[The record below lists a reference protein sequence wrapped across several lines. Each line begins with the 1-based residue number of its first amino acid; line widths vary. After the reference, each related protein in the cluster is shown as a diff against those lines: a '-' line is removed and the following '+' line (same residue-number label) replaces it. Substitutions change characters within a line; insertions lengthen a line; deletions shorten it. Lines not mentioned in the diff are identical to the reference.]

1 MTPLVTEI
9 ALLRLKSNPPS
20 ASFKALLLEGIKA
33 QAKFS
38 SYPVYPFSQVEDPS
52 LIYLV
57 GGWDSAQQHYE
68 DWIPSATNQGI
79 MEQLSSEMELVWM
92 FHVDGDAA
100 RLGELLGEAPVVAV
114 GRYFMSAEKKERFS
128 RVFEGVQR
136 HLEEVTKA
144 LPIFKGWRVEKE
156 EGKEEF
162 VLFSGW
168 TEMQQHLDFAQLDG
182 FHEFSKIKEYTDS
195 SEVKHIVRWECE

>member
-1 MTPLVTEI
+1 MTPPVTKI
-9 ALLRLKSNPPS
+9 ALLRLKCEPPS
-20 ASFKALLLEGIKA
+20 ASFKTLLLEGIEA

-38 SYPVYPFSQVEDPS
+38 SYPVRLFSQVEDPS

-57 GGWDSAQQHYE
+57 GGWDSAQQHY

-79 MEQLSSEMELVWM
+79 MERLSKEMEVVWM

-100 RLGELLGEAPVVAV
+100 RQGELLTEASVVAV
-114 GRYFMSAEKKERFS
+114 GRYFMTAEEKEGFK
-128 RVFEGVQR
+128 RVFEETQH
-136 HLEEVTKA
+136 HLEGFTKP
-144 LPIFKGWRVEKE
+144 LPVFKGWRIEKE

-168 TEMQQHLDFAQLDG
+168 TEVQQHFDFARSEG
-182 FHEFSKIKEYTDS
+182 FQEFSKINEYVDS
-195 SEVKHIVRWECE
+195 AEIKHIVRWEDE

>member
-1 MTPLVTEI
+1 MTPPVTEI
-9 ALLRLKSNPPS
+9 ALLRLKSPAPS

-33 QAKFS
+33 QAEFS
-38 SYPVYPFSQVEDPS
+38 SYPVYLFTQVEDPS

-68 DWIPSATNQGI
+68 DWIPSTTNQGI
-79 MEQLSSEMELVWM
+79 MAQLSSEMELVWM
-92 FHVDGDAA
+92 FHVDGDAV
-100 RLGELLGEAPVVAV
+100 RQGELLAEAPVVAV
-114 GRYFMSAEKKERFS
+114 GRYFMSAEKREGFS
-128 RVFEGVQR
+128 RVFEGVQHR
-136 HLEEVTKA
+136 LEEFTRP

-168 TEMQQHLDFAQLDG
+168 AEVQQHLDFAQSEG
-182 FHEFSKIKEYTDS
+182 FQEFSKIKEYTDS
-195 SEVKHIVRWECE
+195 SEVKHIVRWKVE